1 MTTAQNVDPA
11 RFKSSTGSSQGR
23 WLGNRCWYSVGDP
36 GLVAIAV
43 PLTTAIAIGLLFGW
57 LFILGGI
64 IQMSYAFLTRAS
76 GAFIWKFVLGVFYL
90 LGGISVLFAPGIA
103 ALTLSLILAIS
114 IVVQSLIQVVTALQI
129 RPEQGWG
136 WVLFSGVTGLI
147 LGGLIWGTGTSGCR
161 LVAGRLVRLESVV
174 RWHWTGHGLSAD
186 SRKTE
191 TARSFGSPRSSLVR
205 RARLPNGET
214 LVNKREKPQAARQS
228 TDTTLF
234 YRETSHEN
242 TDSLEV

>member
-1 MTTAQNVDPA
+1 MSTQPD
-11 RFKSSTGSSQGR
+11 SSFQQELHKAAGWGIAVGTLLAI
-23 WLGNRCWYSVGDP
+23 LGI
-36 GLVAIAV
+36 VAIAV

-76 GAFIWKFVLGVFYL
+76 GAFMWKFVLGMFYL

-147 LGGLIWGTGTSGCR
+147 LGALIWVQGPAGAVWLLGVWFGLNLLSDGIGLAMASWLIRAKLKQQDR
-161 LVAGRLVRLESVV
+161 LDAPE
-174 RWHWTGHGLSAD
+174 
-186 SRKTE
+186 
-191 TARSFGSPRSSLVR
+191 
-205 RARLPNGET
+205 
-214 LVNKREKPQAARQS
+214 AA
-228 TDTTLF
+228 
-234 YRETSHEN
+234 
-242 TDSLEV
+242 